1 MGSYFLTYP
10 VASHQRLGVSET
22 KLSGKE
28 MEIESLKSP
37 LFGNSFKEHAA
48 EEQSEKKKRGSRRLS
63 CLFRLKHPETYL
75 FRPGLGHLV
84 QASTSAWNACW
95 ETELRG
101 MRAWQGL

>member
-84 QASTSAWNACW
+84 QASRCPECLLGN
-95 ETELRG
+95 
-101 MRAWQGL
+101 